1 MKKRFI
7 FDLDG
12 TLLHG
17 DFNVERDY
25 FKSVLNEEDSE
36 KFILLYFE
44 KLLEYESMHEKYD
57 SKVLSKFLSEK
68 TGINLTSEIIDGWV
82 KVNATMNDK
91 LLDETKSMLEYLKSK
106 DKSLV
111 VLTNWFKYT
120 QEKRLRNA
128 GILEFFDGV
137 YAGDLNLK
145 PNKESYLNACGNYH
159 VNECIIIG
167 DTIEKDV
174 IGPNKFGID
183 SIYYNPENKEY
194 DKSKILSINSFDRI
208 KEMF

>member
-17 DFNVERDY
+17 DFSRSIEY
-25 FKSVLNEEDSE
+25 FKSVLTEEEAE
-36 KFILLYFE
+36 KFFLIYPGYLTEFE
-44 KLLEYESMHEKYD
+44 KEHEKYD
-57 SKVLSKFLSEK
+57 YSTLSKFLTEK
-68 TGINLTSEIIDGWV
+68 TGINITCEIIDGWV

-91 LLDETKSMLEYLKSK
+91 LLDETKSMLEYLKDK
-106 DKSLV
+106 KKSLV

-120 QEKRLRNA
+120 QEERLRNA
-128 GILEFFDGV
+128 GILEFFDVV

-145 PNKESYLNACGNYH
+145 PNKESYLNACGNFCID
-159 VNECIIIG
+159 ECIMIG

-194 DKSKILSINSFDRI
+194 DKSKILSINSFDKI

>member
-1 MKKRFI
+1 MKKKFI

-17 DFNVERDY
+17 DFSMEVNY
-25 FKSVLNEEDSE
+25 FKSVLSKEDFN
-36 KFILLYFE
+36 KFLKIYFE
-44 KLLEYESMHEKYD
+44 YLIEYEKTFIKYEK
-57 SKVLSKFLSEK
+57 SLLSKFYTEK
-68 TGINLTSEIIDGWV
+68 TNINITPEIIDGWI
-82 KVNATMNDK
+82 KTNSIMNDK
-91 LLDETKSMLEYLKSK
+91 LLNETKEMLIYLKNK
-106 DKSLV
+106 NKSLV

-120 QEKRLRNA
+120 QKSRLKNA
-128 GILEFFDGV
+128 GILEYFDEV
-137 YAGDLNLK
+137 YAGDTFLK
-145 PNKESYLNACGNYH
+145 PNKESYLSACGNYH
-159 VNECIIIG
+159 VNECIMIG

>member
-17 DFNVERDY
+17 DFSRSIEY
-25 FKSVLNEEDSE
+25 FKSVLTEEE
-36 KFILLYFE
+36 AKKFFLIYPEYLTEFE
-44 KLLEYESMHEKYD
+44 KELGKYD
-57 SKVLSKFLSEK
+57 YSILSKFYTEK
-68 TGINLTSEIIDGWV
+68 TNINITPEIIDGWI
-82 KVNATMNDK
+82 KTNSIMNDK
-91 LLDETKSMLEYLKSK
+91 LLDETKSMLEYLKDK
-106 DKSLV
+106 KKSLV

-120 QEKRLRNA
+120 QEERLRNA

-145 PNKESYLNACGNYH
+145 PNEESYLNACGNYH
-159 VNECIIIG
+159 VNECIMIG

-194 DKSKILSINSFDRI
+194 DKSKILSINSFDKI